1 MFLPVDRSIEESP
14 RAEHTAATPP
24 LAWPMTAPLRASAF
38 RADALLLLVAAL
50 WGAGFVA
57 QKHAMGSMGPFA
69 FNAARYTIGVGLLAA
84 PVYLRRKSAPITRRT
99 IESGVLLGVVMWAAA
114 GLQQVGIVSTNASR
128 SAFLTG
134 LYVLIVPAIGVLFRQ
149 RITAGH
155 IAGGVLAVIGLS
167 LLGIGGDTQA
177 GLAGLLGGFTTGDG
191 LVLGCAVLWALHVVL
206 TGHFA
211 PGGDPLTLAWAQFI
225 TVAALSGVASLVSKP
240 ISDAGLLAD
249 LSAGLS
255 AGWFPLLYS
264 GVFVIAIAFTLQI
277 IAQKDAPPTHAAV
290 LMSLEAVFGAGFGV
304 LLLGESLSPWEITG
318 CVVMFA
324 GMLVSQ
330 VHRGERTALE
340 RIEQH
345 EPI

>member
-1 MFLPVDRSIEESP
+1 MR
-14 RAEHTAATPP
+14 RAA
-24 LAWPMTAPLRASAF
+24 LRADSI
-38 RADALLLLVAAL
+38 LLLVAAL

-57 QKHAMGSMGPFA
+57 QKHAMNAMGPFA
-69 FNAARYTIGVGLLAA
+69 FNGVRYAIGALLLA
-84 PVYLRRKSAPITRRT
+84 PVLAVILRRRDKAEPSPLSARVTLC
-99 IESGVLLGVVMWAAA
+99 GVLLGVVMFAAA
-114 GLQQVGIVSTNASR
+114 GLQQVGIVSTTASR

-155 IAGGVLAVIGLS
+155 IAGGVLAVIGLTM
-167 LLGIGGDTQA
+167 LGVGGGDRA
-177 GLAGLLGGFTTGDG
+177 GDGPALAGLLSGFTLGDG

-211 PGGDPLTLAWAQFI
+211 PRANPFALAWSQFV
-225 TVAALSGVASLVSKP
+225 TVAVLSVGVAIATEP
-240 ISDAGLLAD
+240 TTADGLR
-249 LSAGLS
+249 
-255 AGWFPLLYS
+255 AGWLPLVYS

-290 LMSLEAVFGAGFGV
+290 LMSLEAVFGAIFGV
-304 LLLGESLSPWEITG
+304 LLLGESLSAWELTG

-330 VHRGERTALE
+330 LHRGERTTLE

-345 EPI
+345 EPV